1 MIDLIGFAHT
11 PFTRAPGADI
21 EALMARVATESIADA
36 GLEASD
42 IDAVVIGHFGHGL
55 IEQGFVAGLSSG
67 LAAGLRGKP
76 SLRVESA
83 CASGSA
89 AVHQAAMRIAA
100 GRAKRVLVI
109 GAEVMSSLPTREV
122 GQALLKASYVK
133 DEAQIEGGFAGM
145 FARIAGQYAQRFG
158 NPHDAMA
165 RIAVK
170 AHANGVHN
178 PYAQYRKPVEL
189 ADCSVA
195 SDKNPSVVGMLLRSD
210 CSPIS
215 DGAAALVMS
224 ASSAVPAGAP
234 RVRLRAMAQV
244 NDVMPTAGRDM
255 SELAGARQV
264 WQQVLAEGGVTLD
277 QLAGA
282 EVHDCFT
289 VAELMLYEAIG
300 LTPPGRGHIAL
311 DEGWVEAGGRLA
323 VNLSGGLKSKGHP
336 VGATGVSM
344 HVLAAWLLLGRY
356 RPGALRAGADMVGV
370 LNMGGAAVT
379 NFASLL
385 ERVH

>member
-11 PFTRAPGADI
+11 PFTRAPGADLEGLMTTVAR
-21 EALMARVATESIADA
+21 EAIADA
-36 GLEASD
+36 GLDASD

-55 IEQGFVAGLSSG
+55 VEQGFVAGLSSN
-67 LAAGLRGKP
+67 LAPGLRGKP

-89 AVHQAAMRIAA
+89 AVHQAAMRIEA

-109 GAEVMSSLPTREV
+109 GVEVMSALPTREV
-122 GQALLKASYVK
+122 GNALLKASYVK
-133 DEAQIEGGFAGM
+133 DESHLEGGFAGM
-145 FARIAGQYAQRFG
+145 FATITDQYAQRFG

-189 ADCSVA
+189 AACSTA
-195 SDKNPSVVGMLLRSD
+195 NEKNPQVAGLLLRSD

-215 DGAAALVMS
+215 DGAAAVVLS
-224 ASSAVPAGAP
+224 AASAVPSGTP

-255 SELAGARQV
+255 SELTGARLV
-264 WQQVLAEGGVTLD
+264 WQQMLAEGGVTLD
-277 QLAGA
+277 QLGAA

-289 VAELMLYEAIG
+289 IAELMLYEAMG
-300 LTPPGRGHIAL
+300 LTPPGRGAMAL
-311 DEGWVEAGGRLA
+311 DEGWVEAGGRLP

-356 RPGALRAGADMVGV
+356 RPGAMRPGTDMVGV
-370 LNMGGAAVT
+370 LNMGGTAVT